1 MKKTRK
7 IVSIIVT
14 LCFLLTLMPAGA
26 FAAPKDTETPFD
38 DVQTTDWFYDT
49 VQYVYDEGLMAG
61 TGDRIF
67 SPQQTTTRGMIVTIL
82 HRMAGSP
89 NAAAQDFTD
98 VDADAWYAEAINWSI
113 ESGVGAGYGG
123 GLFGPDDAITR
134 EQMASFLYRYAE
146 LEGYDVSAVG
156 DLDDFTDASAVS
168 TWAEDV
174 MNWAVGADLFAGRD
188 NNQLAP
194 QGLTTRAEAATI
206 LMRYC
211 ENIVEEEPD
220 EPSDEPGVDDPSG
233 ESPEEPDT
241 PVVEPDNPSD
251 DNPSTDPTP
260 EEPDE
265 PSTEPDPTPEGPS
278 DDGEPGKIS
287 YTAPTTDNIKTG
299 MLTYEEK
306 TYEAE
311 YVNNQLVVEAKD
323 GVTRAAVE
331 KLISAYNAKI
341 VGEIETIGMYQ
352 IQFASEKTLDELNE
366 IITTLKADANVE
378 DAYLNTVVELS
389 DDGTQFYPTDYWN
402 IAEDGVG
409 AWDELYPGGNNWGP
423 EAINAPSAWQLL
435 IDKYGSLEK
444 IPSVNVGVIDGYIDM
459 THSDLD
465 VTRVFDYT
473 DGYRILE
480 KGSEESKELAAKVY
494 AASTWDEFETLTHG
508 THVMGTIG
516 ATFNN
521 GGVNGIA
528 PNAELYGASV
538 GQNIKKTYTCFGNAT
553 ALSNLIEASKC
564 KVINFSQTNK
574 NAGETWT
581 YMQGLR
587 VSGVLKDYLEKGYDD
602 FLIVTSAGNET
613 DREAGDAS
621 FFNSIY
627 DEQAKSHILVVGN
640 AADAS
645 AGIYY
650 KYEAQ
655 SGGSRVDVMA
665 PGAQIYSTV
674 PSNPNTFYSDKE
686 KKNVVY
692 SARDQHMKTSGTSMA
707 APHVAGVAALVWAAN
722 PNLDGPQVKDYIVE
736 SANIPVLDEK
746 QVFSCGKNMVNAAYA
761 VSMALGKEYVV
772 SGKCGDNVT
781 WSLDIDGNLS
791 INGTGEMKNNEGRIY
806 APWYR
811 YRNEITSI
819 EISDGITS
827 VFDSAFADC
836 KRIHKV
842 EIPKSVV
849 SIGYQAFGYQ
859 DNEVDSEYIIYGYRG
874 TEEQPSASETY
885 AEENGIEF
893 YDLESSGELIPPV
906 EEYENFN
913 SNLQNKGNVAKDGE
927 WIYFGSAYTHE
938 LIKVKEDGSNKTV
951 LSNNFNHSI
960 HIIEDWV
967 YYAGNYGIYK
977 INKNGTNETLVSNVI
992 ADWMIIADN
1001 WIYYLERNGDG
1012 AIHKMRLDGSE
1023 EINLGGESV
1032 HNFNM
1037 IDNEIYYVTFDDP
1050 NNYYGANTIYKM
1062 DLDGN
1067 NKIAIKSES
1076 GFIVRMS
1083 CDDGQW
1089 IYYTVATEDESR
1101 KLVKVRLDGSGYT
1114 VIDGAIT
1121 SYGNP
1126 WFNMTGDW
1134 LYYFVGNAQ
1143 QPKLFKIKK
1152 DGTQK
1157 TEIGNL
1163 TSIYQAKI
1171 IIIDDWIYYESY
1183 YGDLYRLKT
1192 DGTSWECVI
1201 QS

>member
-1 MKKTRK
+1 MKKVRK
-7 IVSIIVT
+7 FVSIIVT
-14 LCFLLTLMPAGA
+14 LCFLLTLVPAGA
-26 FAAPKDTETPFD
+26 FAAPTETDTPFN
-38 DVQTTDWFYDT
+38 DVQSSDWFHEP

-156 DLDDFTDASAVS
+156 ELEDFADASAVS
-168 TWAEDV
+168 DWAEDV
-174 MNWAVGADLFAGRD
+174 MSWAVGADLFAGRD

-287 YTAPTTDNIKTG
+287 YTAPTTDNIETG

-331 KLISAYNAKI
+331 KLISAYDAKI

-494 AASTWDEFETLTHG
+494 AASTWDEFKTLTHG

-692 SARDQHMKTSGTSMA
+692 SALDQHMKTSGTSMA

-722 PNLDGPQVKDYIVE
+722 PNLDGAQVKDYIVE

-893 YDLESSGELIPPV
+893 YDLESSGELIPPEDPDEEDDPETGDVAFAGGNGTKEDPYQIATPEQLAYLSEQV
-906 EEYENFN
+906 EGGELYNNNYFELTSNINLSKYDQWKPIGSNEKRFAGTFDGKGYKISNMTIVPDLGGIGVGLFGYIGNATISNIVLDNVNIQIQQTAQAVGGIAGGAYQADISNCTVSGKISVGQATASTDVMCGGIVGILGGDSNVKNCTN
-913 SNLQNKGNVAKDGE
+913 SADIDCGAHSAIGGIVGAAIANLNSVIRVSECKNTGNVQ
-927 WIYFGSAYTHE
+927 
-938 LIKVKEDGSNKTV
+938 
-951 LSNNFNHSI
+951 
-960 HIIEDWV
+960 
-967 YYAGNYGIYK
+967 
-977 INKNGTNETLVSNVI
+977 
-992 ADWMIIADN
+992 
-1001 WIYYLERNGDG
+1001 
-1012 AIHKMRLDGSE
+1012 
-1023 EINLGGESV
+1023 GGENVGDIVGLKQS
-1032 HNFNM
+1032 
-1037 IDNEIYYVTFDDP
+1037 T
-1050 NNYYGANTIYKM
+1050 
-1062 DLDGN
+1062 
-1067 NKIAIKSES
+1067 S
-1076 GFIVRMS
+1076 GS
-1083 CDDGQW
+1083 Q
-1089 IYYTVATEDESR
+1089 
-1101 KLVKVRLDGSGYT
+1101 
-1114 VIDGAIT
+1114 
-1121 SYGNP
+1121 
-1126 WFNMTGDW
+1126 
-1134 LYYFVGNAQ
+1134 
-1143 QPKLFKIKK
+1143 
-1152 DGTQK
+1152 
-1157 TEIGNL
+1157 
-1163 TSIYQAKI
+1163 I
-1171 IIIDDWIYYESY
+1171 IIS
-1183 YGDLYRLKT
+1183 
-1192 DGTSWECVI
+1192 
-1201 QS
+1201 